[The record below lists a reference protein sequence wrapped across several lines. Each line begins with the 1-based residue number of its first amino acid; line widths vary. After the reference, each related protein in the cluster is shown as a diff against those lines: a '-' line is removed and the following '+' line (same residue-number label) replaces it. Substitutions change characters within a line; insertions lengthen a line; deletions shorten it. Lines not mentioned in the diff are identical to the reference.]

1 LKIIIQNHVR
11 FHEELMS
18 GNKQNSMK
26 RLESKGIHLLD
37 GFISNQH
44 LVEAFHDKYYV
55 DNVPRIVLCGINPGR
70 NGAGKTGVPFLDF
83 HSLSHLLPC
92 IDNHDREL
100 SAEFIYDII
109 LRFGAEKFFKHVYL
123 TNVSWFGFANL
134 KGNVNYYELDT
145 DLQDIFTNGF
155 VEEMTAIRPITIIPL
170 SKRVEATLQSM
181 KMRNL
186 LPYPISKPL
195 GHPYYYSN
203 FKSRR
208 LTGLELYISTIKE
221 HMA

>member
-1 LKIIIQNHVR
+1 MKFYKELKSDVKLNT
-11 FHEELMS
+11 L
-18 GNKQNSMK
+18 K

-44 LVEAFHDKYYV
+44 IVQAFYDKYYI

-83 HSLSHLLPC
+83 HSLSQLLPN
-92 IDNHDREL
+92 IDNHDKEL
-100 SAEFIYDII
+100 SAKFIYDII
-109 LRFGAEKFFKHVYL
+109 LHFGAEKFFKYVYL
-123 TNVSWFGFANL
+123 TNISWFGFANE
-134 KGNVNYYELDT
+134 KGNVNYYDLDT
-145 DLQDIFTNGF
+145 DLQDTFTNGF
-155 VEEMTAIRPITIIPL
+155 VEEMEAIRPLTIIPL
-170 SKRVEATLQSM
+170 SKRVEATLQNM
-181 KMRNL
+181 KMQNL

-208 LTGLELYISTIKE
+208 VTGFEQYISTIKE